1 MNQDIESFEKS
12 CENCSHPISLH
23 DPHCSFISKENG
35 KEICGCENAEYH
47 NVIISKYVGWTEI
60 RCNKCGKTLGY
71 LQSTIENIDD
81 YTTLCPKC
89 IKSAT

>member
-1 MNQDIESFEKS
+1 MNQDEKSFDKS

-23 DPHCSFISKENG
+23 DPNCSFQNDN
-35 KEICGCENAEYH
+35 EICGCENAEYH
-47 NVIISKYVGWTEI
+47 NVIISNYVGWTEI
-60 RCNKCGKTLGY
+60 RCNSCGKTLGF
-71 LQSTIENIDD
+71 LQSVLENIDD